1 MHDLRHH
8 FAVQTMLRWYRTNT
22 DVEAHLPDLTTYLGH
37 GHVND
42 TYWYISAV
50 PELLMLA
57 TLRLEPR
64 EVA

>member
-1 MHDLRHH
+1 L
-8 FAVQTMLRWYRTNT
+8 LRWYRTNT

-37 GHVND
+37 GHVNG

-64 EVA
+64 EVAR